1 MTHSMGVSW
10 LARGCTV
17 GCAALLTWLSTGSAA
32 AQPEPTNA
40 KRTAAEA
47 LFTEA
52 RRLMDEGDYEKACP
66 KFADSQRLDPA
77 VGTLLN
83 LGLCYK
89 QSGKTASAWSAYR
102 EAAALAR
109 AAAQTDREELAET
122 EANALEAKLS
132 KLVISVPETAQLEK
146 LEVELDGA
154 PVLRGL
160 WDVAAPVDP
169 GEHTVAASA
178 PNKEPWTGRITV
190 APEATET
197 LTVPVLEDATL
208 PAPAQAQPLPT
219 APTPAAT
226 APSVEPVEVATD
238 EETDGLGTQRV
249 IAIALG
255 GVGLAGA
262 AVGTVYGL
270 GARNDLAD
278 SDSQCSLRNVC
289 TDDGIQLRE
298 DARDKAALAT
308 VGFGVGL
315 AGVAGCVLLWLT
327 ATDTSEQPPG
337 SAPTLQGSLT
347 PAVGDSPWAVT
358 VRGAW

>member
-1 MTHSMGVSW
+1 M
-10 LARGCTV
+10 
-17 GCAALLTWLSTGSAA
+17 GCAALLTWLSTSTAV
-32 AQPEPTNA
+32 AQTEPSNA

-47 LFTEA
+47 LFMEA
-52 RRLMDEGDYEKACP
+52 RRLMEEGDYEQACP

-109 AAAQTDREELAET
+109 AAAQPDREELAET
-122 EANALEAKLS
+122 EAAALEAKLS
-132 KLVISVPETAQLEK
+132 KLVVSVPHPSQLEG
-146 LEVELDGA
+146 LEVKLDGS

-169 GEHTVAASA
+169 GEHTVVASA
-178 PNKEPWTGRITV
+178 PNKKDWTGRVTV
-190 APEATET
+190 APEAAET
-197 LTVPVLEDATL
+197 LTIPLLEDAEL
-208 PAPAQAQPLPT
+208 AAPIGPERLGTTPMAAV
-219 APTPAAT
+219 AP
-226 APSVEPVEVATD
+226 PSDEPVDVTADTG
-238 EETDGLGTQRV
+238 TGGLGTQKIV
-249 IAIALG
+249 AIALG

-270 GARNDLAD
+270 GARADLED
-278 SDSQCSLRNVC
+278 SDTRCSLRSVC
-289 TDDGIQLRE
+289 TDEGIQLRQ

-327 ATDTSEQPPG
+327 AEDTNEQSPAA
-337 SAPTLQGSLT
+337 APTLQGSLT
-347 PAVGDSPWAVT
+347 PAVGGSPWTVT

>member
-1 MTHSMGVSW
+1 MKHSTGISW
-10 LARGCTV
+10 RSRGCAV
-17 GCAALLTWLSTGSAA
+17 GCAALLTWLSAGNAT
-32 AQPEPTNA
+32 AQTEPTNA

-52 RRLMDEGDYEKACP
+52 RRLMEEGDYEKACP

-109 AAAQTDREELAET
+109 AAAQPDREELAEI
-122 EANALEAKLS
+122 EAAELEAKLS
-132 KLVISVPETAQLEK
+132 KLVISIPQASQLEG
-146 LEVELDGA
+146 LEVKLDGS

-169 GEHTVAASA
+169 GEHTVVASA
-178 PNKEPWTGRITV
+178 PNKQDWTGHITV
-190 APEATET
+190 TPEATET
-197 LTVPVLEDATL
+197 LTVPVLVGAVL
-208 PAPAQAQPLPT
+208 PAPVTADPLATTPT
-219 APTPAAT
+219 VDATP
-226 APSVEPVEVATD
+226 PVDEPVDLGAD
-238 EETDGLGTQRV
+238 EGTSSLGTQRV

-262 AVGTVYGL
+262 ALGTVYGL
-270 GARNDLAD
+270 GARADLED
-278 SDSQCSLRNVC
+278 SDSQCSLRDVC
-289 TDDGIQLRE
+289 SDEGIQLRE

-327 ATDTSEQPPG
+327 ATDTSERPPEATP
-337 SAPTLQGSLT
+337 SLQGSLT
-347 PAVGDSPWAVT
+347 PAVGGSPWAVT
-358 VRGAW
+358 VRGTW